1 MVYGLL
7 KTKNNEKKFIKMKQL
22 DVNDIK
28 ILRQLQKN
36 ASLSIEEISD
46 RIALSRNACW
56 RRIRR
61 LEDDGIIN
69 KRVAIVNA
77 DALDL
82 GQMVI
87 VLISTNSHD
96 PKWLSLFRSAIAEM
110 PEIMGAHRMSGDLDY
125 ILRVR
130 VRDVRAYDK
139 FYQRL
144 ISKVPIS
151 NVSSSFVMEDL
162 KDSTELPL

>member
-1 MVYGLL
+1 ML

-77 DALDL
+77 DARDL

>member
-1 MVYGLL
+1 M
-7 KTKNNEKKFIKMKQL
+7 KKL
-22 DVNDIK
+22 DINDIK
-28 ILRQLQKN
+28 ILKQLQKN
-36 ASLSIEEISD
+36 ASLSIEEISEK
-46 RIALSRNACW
+46 ISLSRNACW

-61 LEDDGIIN
+61 LDDDGIIN

-77 DALDL
+77 EALDL

-96 PKWLSLFRSAIAEM
+96 PEWLSLFRAAITEM

-151 NVSSSFVMEDL
+151 NVSASFVMEDL

>member
-1 MVYGLL
+1 M
-7 KTKNNEKKFIKMKQL
+7 KKL
-22 DVNDIK
+22 DINDIK
-28 ILRQLQKN
+28 ILKQLQKN
-36 ASLSIEEISD
+36 ASLSIEEISE
-46 RIALSRNACW
+46 RISLSRNACW

-61 LEDDGIIN
+61 LDDDGIIN

-77 DALDL
+77 EALDL

-96 PKWLSLFRSAIAEM
+96 PKWLGLFRAAITEM

-151 NVSSSFVMEDL
+151 NVSASFVMEDL

>member
-1 MVYGLL
+1 M
-7 KTKNNEKKFIKMKQL
+7 KNLDLSDVRILKQL
-22 DVNDIK
+22 QRD
-28 ILRQLQKN
+28 
-36 ASLSIEEISD
+36 ASKSIEEISE
-46 RIALSRNACW
+46 RVSLSRNACW

-61 LEDDGIIN
+61 LEEDGILS
-69 KRVAIVNA
+69 KRVALV
-77 DALDL
+77 DAEAINL

-87 VLISTNSHD
+87 VLISTNLHD
-96 PKWLSLFRSAIAEM
+96 SKWLKQFRAAVSSM

-130 VRDVRAYDK
+130 VRDVKAYDK

-151 NVSSSFVMEDL
+151 NVSASFVMEDL
-162 KDSTELPL
+162 KDTTELPL

>member
-1 MVYGLL
+1 
-7 KTKNNEKKFIKMKQL
+7 
-22 DVNDIK
+22 
-28 ILRQLQKN
+28 
-36 ASLSIEEISD
+36 
-46 RIALSRNACW
+46 
-56 RRIRR
+56 
-61 LEDDGIIN
+61 
-69 KRVAIVNA
+69 
-77 DALDL
+77 
-82 GQMVI
+82 MVI

-96 PKWLSLFRSAIAEM
+96 PKWLGLFRAAITEM

-151 NVSSSFVMEDL
+151 NVSASFVMEDL

>member
-1 MVYGLL
+1 
-7 KTKNNEKKFIKMKQL
+7 MKQL
-22 DVNDIK
+22 DTNDIK

>member
-1 MVYGLL
+1 LL

-22 DVNDIK
+22 DINDIK

>member
-1 MVYGLL
+1 M
-7 KTKNNEKKFIKMKQL
+7 
-22 DVNDIK
+22 
-28 ILRQLQKN
+28 QKN

>member
-1 MVYGLL
+1 
-7 KTKNNEKKFIKMKQL
+7 MKQL
-22 DVNDIK
+22 DINDIK

-139 FYQRL
+139 FYQIL

-151 NVSSSFVMEDL
+151 NVSASFVMEDL

>member
-1 MVYGLL
+1 ML

-22 DVNDIK
+22 DINDIK

-77 DALDL
+77 EALDL

-96 PKWLSLFRSAIAEM
+96 PKWLSLFRAAITEM

-151 NVSSSFVMEDL
+151 NVSASFVMEDL

>member
-1 MVYGLL
+1 M
-7 KTKNNEKKFIKMKQL
+7 KKL
-22 DVNDIK
+22 DINDIK
-28 ILRQLQKN
+28 ILKQLQKN
-36 ASLSIEEISD
+36 ASLSIEEISE
-46 RIALSRNACW
+46 RISLSRNACW

-77 DALDL
+77 EALDL

-96 PKWLSLFRSAIAEM
+96 PKWLGLFRAAITEM

-144 ISKVPIS
+144 ISKGPIS
-151 NVSSSFVMEDL
+151 NVSASFVMEDL

>member
-1 MVYGLL
+1 
-7 KTKNNEKKFIKMKQL
+7 MKQL
-22 DVNDIK
+22 DRNDIK

>member
-1 MVYGLL
+1 
-7 KTKNNEKKFIKMKQL
+7 
-22 DVNDIK
+22 
-28 ILRQLQKN
+28 
-36 ASLSIEEISD
+36 
-46 RIALSRNACW
+46 
-56 RRIRR
+56 
-61 LEDDGIIN
+61 
-69 KRVAIVNA
+69 
-77 DALDL
+77 
-82 GQMVI
+82 
-87 VLISTNSHD
+87 
-96 PKWLSLFRSAIAEM
+96 M

>member
-1 MVYGLL
+1 M
-7 KTKNNEKKFIKMKQL
+7 KKL
-22 DVNDIK
+22 DINDIK
-28 ILRQLQKN
+28 ILKQLQKN
-36 ASLSIEEISD
+36 ASLSIEEISE
-46 RIALSRNACW
+46 RISLSRNACW

-77 DALDL
+77 EALDL

-96 PKWLSLFRSAIAEM
+96 PSWLGLFRAAITEM

-151 NVSSSFVMEDL
+151 NVSASFVMEDL

>member
-1 MVYGLL
+1 MIVYISIIYLL
-7 KTKNNEKKFIKMKQL
+7 DI
-22 DVNDIK
+22 NDIK

-151 NVSSSFVMEDL
+151 NVSASFVMEDL

>member
-1 MVYGLL
+1 M
-7 KTKNNEKKFIKMKQL
+7 
-22 DVNDIK
+22 
-28 ILRQLQKN
+28 QKN

-151 NVSSSFVMEDL
+151 NVSASFVMEDL

>member
-1 MVYGLL
+1 
-7 KTKNNEKKFIKMKQL
+7 MKQL
-22 DVNDIK
+22 DINDIK

-96 PKWLSLFRSAIAEM
+96 SKWLSLFRSAIAEM

>member
-1 MVYGLL
+1 MLN
-7 KTKNNEKKFIKMKQL
+7 TKNNEKKFIKMKQL

>member
-1 MVYGLL
+1 ML

-22 DVNDIK
+22 DINDIK

-151 NVSSSFVMEDL
+151 NVSASFFMEDL
-162 KDSTELPL
+162 KYSTELPL

>member
-1 MVYGLL
+1 M
-7 KTKNNEKKFIKMKQL
+7 KKL
-22 DVNDIK
+22 DINDIK
-28 ILRQLQKN
+28 ILKQLQKN
-36 ASLSIEEISD
+36 ASLSIEEISE
-46 RIALSRNACW
+46 RISLSRNACW

-77 DALDL
+77 EALDL

-96 PKWLSLFRSAIAEM
+96 PEWLSLFRAAITEM

-151 NVSSSFVMEDL
+151 NVSASFVMEDL

>member
-1 MVYGLL
+1 LL

>member
-1 MVYGLL
+1 LL
-7 KTKNNEKKFIKMKQL
+7 RTKNNEKKFIKMKQL
-22 DVNDIK
+22 DINDIK

>member
-1 MVYGLL
+1 ML

>member
-1 MVYGLL
+1 MLE
-7 KTKNNEKKFIKMKQL
+7 TKNNEKKFIKMKQL

>member
-1 MVYGLL
+1 MLR
-7 KTKNNEKKFIKMKQL
+7 TKNNEKKFIKMKQL
-22 DVNDIK
+22 DINDIK

>member
-1 MVYGLL
+1 M
-7 KTKNNEKKFIKMKQL
+7 KKL
-22 DVNDIK
+22 DINDIK
-28 ILRQLQKN
+28 ILKQLQKN
-36 ASLSIEEISD
+36 ASLSIEEISE
-46 RIALSRNACW
+46 RISLSRNACW

-77 DALDL
+77 EALDL

-96 PKWLSLFRSAIAEM
+96 PKWLGLFRAAITEM

-151 NVSSSFVMEDL
+151 NVSASFVMEDL

>member
-1 MVYGLL
+1 
-7 KTKNNEKKFIKMKQL
+7 
-22 DVNDIK
+22 
-28 ILRQLQKN
+28 
-36 ASLSIEEISD
+36 
-46 RIALSRNACW
+46 
-56 RRIRR
+56 
-61 LEDDGIIN
+61 
-69 KRVAIVNA
+69 
-77 DALDL
+77 
-82 GQMVI
+82 
-87 VLISTNSHD
+87 
-96 PKWLSLFRSAIAEM
+96 M

-151 NVSSSFVMEDL
+151 NVSASFVMEDL

>member
-1 MVYGLL
+1 M
-7 KTKNNEKKFIKMKQL
+7 KNLDLSDVKILKQL
-22 DVNDIK
+22 QRD
-28 ILRQLQKN
+28 
-36 ASLSIEEISD
+36 ASKSIEEISEKVS
-46 RIALSRNACW
+46 LSRNACW

-61 LEDDGIIN
+61 LEEDGILS
-69 KRVAIVNA
+69 KRVALVNA
-77 DALDL
+77 ETINL

-87 VLISTNSHD
+87 VLISTNLHD
-96 PKWLSLFRSAIAEM
+96 SKWLEQFRSAIASM

-130 VRDVRAYDK
+130 VRDVKAYDK

-151 NVSSSFVMEDL
+151 NVSASFVMEDL
-162 KDSTELPL
+162 KDTTELPL

>member
-1 MVYGLL
+1 MLR
-7 KTKNNEKKFIKMKQL
+7 TKNNEKKFIKMKQL

>member
-1 MVYGLL
+1 M
-7 KTKNNEKKFIKMKQL
+7 KNLDLSDVRILKQL
-22 DVNDIK
+22 QRD
-28 ILRQLQKN
+28 
-36 ASLSIEEISD
+36 ASKSIEEISE
-46 RIALSRNACW
+46 RVSLSRNACW

-61 LEDDGIIN
+61 LEEDGILS
-69 KRVAIVNA
+69 KRVALV
-77 DALDL
+77 DAEAINL

-87 VLISTNSHD
+87 VLISTNLHD
-96 PKWLSLFRSAIAEM
+96 SKWLKQFRAAVASM

-130 VRDVRAYDK
+130 VRDVKAYDK

-151 NVSSSFVMEDL
+151 NVSASFVMEDL
-162 KDSTELPL
+162 KDTTELPL

>member
-1 MVYGLL
+1 M
-7 KTKNNEKKFIKMKQL
+7 KKL
-22 DVNDIK
+22 DINDIK
-28 ILRQLQKN
+28 ILKQLQKN
-36 ASLSIEEISD
+36 ASLSIEEISE
-46 RIALSRNACW
+46 RISLSRNACW

-77 DALDL
+77 EALDL

-96 PKWLSLFRSAIAEM
+96 PKWLSLFRAAIAEM

-130 VRDVRAYDK
+130 VRDVRAYDR

-151 NVSSSFVMEDL
+151 NVSASFVMEDL

>member
-1 MVYGLL
+1 ML
-7 KTKNNEKKFIKMKQL
+7 KNGNDEKKFIKMKQL
-22 DVNDIK
+22 DINDIK

>member
-1 MVYGLL
+1 MLR
-7 KTKNNEKKFIKMKQL
+7 TKNNEKKFIKMKQL
-22 DVNDIK
+22 DINDIK

-151 NVSSSFVMEDL
+151 NVSASFVMEDL

>member
-1 MVYGLL
+1 M
-7 KTKNNEKKFIKMKQL
+7 KNLDLSDVRILKQL
-22 DVNDIK
+22 QRD
-28 ILRQLQKN
+28 
-36 ASLSIEEISD
+36 ASKSIEEVSE
-46 RIALSRNACW
+46 RVSLSRNACW

-61 LEDDGIIN
+61 LEEDGILS
-69 KRVAIVNA
+69 KRVALVDVEAIN
-77 DALDL
+77 L

-87 VLISTNSHD
+87 VLISTNLHD
-96 PKWLSLFRSAIAEM
+96 SKWLKQFRAAVASM

-130 VRDVRAYDK
+130 VRDVKAYDK

-151 NVSSSFVMEDL
+151 NVSASFVMEDL
-162 KDSTELPL
+162 KDTTELPL

>member
-1 MVYGLL
+1 MLR
-7 KTKNNEKKFIKMKQL
+7 TKNNEKKFIKMKQL

-36 ASLSIEEISD
+36 ASLSIEVISD

>member
-1 MVYGLL
+1 LL

-139 FYQRL
+139 FYQFQMFL
-144 ISKVPIS
+144 PALLWKISKTVLNCHCNKIRNES
-151 NVSSSFVMEDL
+151 
-162 KDSTELPL
+162 